1 MLLNSSNLNPSLCV
15 TSSGVERLTCFCC
28 QSSTR
33 TPVRRTPWQLH
44 DSTSD
49 VFYVSSESYFD
60 CSSMLQLASFLF
72 LGHDGLFTKNHARSI
87 IFRPSSDQQNPQ
99 EKNDCFH
106 QISNW
111 DLWRFI
117 GYQLDYRPSHRP
129 SETTEAHGIMPAQF
143 HGWSTTRLLHKK
155 KYPYLYT
162 VLYHSTEPLYYST

>member
-72 LGHDGLFTKNHARSI
+72 LGHDGLFTKNHARFI

-111 DLWRFI
+111 DHRKP
-117 GYQLDYRPSHRP
+117 RRP
-129 SETTEAHGIMPAQF
+129 SELCLLSFMGGPIHACCIRKNIRTCTLYCTT
-143 HGWSTTRLLHKK
+143 LLNHCI
-155 KYPYLYT
+155 T
-162 VLYHSTEPLYYST
+162 VLKNTIAL